1 MARLLHSEDAGC
13 NVLPGNMTRSRGSVV
28 QFADTAQAAV
38 ARASALS
45 RANKR
50 TANPPK
56 DFAPKTRRNK
66 KAAAAPASGENAMD
80 LD

>member
-1 MARLLHSEDAGC
+1 MQLCCLGTFPYHYNSCCD
-13 NVLPGNMTRSRGSVV
+13 RSL
-28 QFADTAQAAV
+28 TLQAAV

-56 DFAPKTRRNK
+56 DRAPKARRNK
-66 KAAAAPASGENAMD
+66 QAAAPASGENAMD